1 MYIRFI
7 WQIRGFQMNR
17 VPRDKLLFIPADL
30 MNGIS
35 NENAEIVTK
44 YVQEM
49 LNEGLSK
56 RHCSNSG
63 LWAAMLAKRTNKPFK
78 KMTRDNIIE
87 FLNSFIIPEDQ
98 DPLWKSTGTYNL
110 IRICIRRFFRWLY
123 NPNVSSSKR
132 KTLSPPK
139 VIENIPTR
147 VRRKG
152 REIYKHSD
160 LWTQEDVAL
169 FLKYS
174 RYLRDS
180 AYVAMAHETSARPH
194 ELLRLKIKDIEDK
207 IMPNNV
213 SYTGFIASGKTGER
227 ELVLIN
233 SIPIVRKWIDAHP
246 QSANPNA
253 ALFYSKKKN
262 MGIET
267 LESIFKKYKEKHFP
281 ALLNTDIPEDDKQK
295 IKELIKK
302 PWNPYIFRHTDL
314 TNKTRFLI
322 EAELEQ
328 HAGWRPGSKMRVR
341 CQHLVGNE
349 YNEAILRRAGKIP
362 PKDEEKDMLKPKEC
376 PKCGEPNEPNA
387 RWCHKCKEILSL
399 KGYLEALESVKKK
412 DQERDNTIEALRK
425 QMRDIMESYKK

>member
-1 MYIRFI
+1 
-7 WQIRGFQMNR
+7 
-17 VPRDKLLFIPADL
+17 
-30 MNGIS
+30 
-35 NENAEIVTK
+35 
-44 YVQEM
+44 
-49 LNEGLSK
+49 
-56 RHCSNSG
+56 
-63 LWAAMLAKRTNKPFK
+63 
-78 KMTRDNIIE
+78 
-87 FLNSFIIPEDQ
+87 
-98 DPLWKSTGTYNL
+98 
-110 IRICIRRFFRWLY
+110 
-123 NPNVSSSKR
+123 VSSSKR

-262 MGIET
+262 HMSIET

-281 ALLNTDIPEDDKQK
+281 ALLNTDIPEEDKQK

-341 CQHLVGNE
+341 YQHLVGNE
-349 YNEAILRRAGKIP
+349 YNETILRRAGKLP
-362 PKDEEKDMLKPKEC
+362 PKDEEKDLLKPKGC

-425 QMRDIMESYKK
+425 QMRDIMESYKKSTELSVNYKGMVDEVMSEYHGLFGLISDYRGMVNEVKSRYYELMGLYENLKSNSTKTRTDELNVSEGVRETR